1 MVVQVDAD
9 AMDVLGMLEQEPSAV
24 ERLLTGRADVAGRLI
39 LISSF
44 LFGADPFSRC
54 EPPFLIVLSPR
65 CHLDA
70 HFDRD
75 RPSAAQLQ

>member
-39 LISSF
+39 LI
-44 LFGADPFSRC
+44 C
-54 EPPFLIVLSPR
+54 EKDTKKVLLMVRSLHYSTR
-65 CHLDA
+65 RVCI
-70 HFDRD
+70 
-75 RPSAAQLQ
+75 